1 MTSSGVC
8 LVRWGATA
16 ILMILFAGAA
26 TACGGPERSAQPLRS
41 YTADAA
47 DRSVAVSYWLG
58 CQRADGS
65 DVEVSAKAVT
75 VTVHVLNLTGSCD
88 AIQMGATEE
97 VTLQSALGSRAVLD
111 GSFSDPRRAPLTGCR
126 RAADGRGPG
135 ALRKVSLTYIV
146 EPC

>member
-26 TACGGPERSAQPLRS
+26 TLRS

-111 GSFSDPRRAPLTGCR
+111 GSFSDPRRAPPHRMSTG
-126 RAADGRGPG
+126 G
-135 ALRKVSLTYIV
+135 
-146 EPC
+146 